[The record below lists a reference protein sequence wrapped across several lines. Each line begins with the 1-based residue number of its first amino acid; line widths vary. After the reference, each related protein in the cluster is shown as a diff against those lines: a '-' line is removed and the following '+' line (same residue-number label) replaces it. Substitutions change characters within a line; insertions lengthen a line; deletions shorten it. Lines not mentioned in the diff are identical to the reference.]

1 VGVPSGAVGDT
12 LDPEPQNTEAT
23 NGAEVITDADDS
35 VSSGPAAAA
44 QMCEL
49 RFNVLAHTEVGQT
62 VCVVGDVP
70 ALGNWEVGDGLMLR
84 WTEGDVWEG
93 SVRVPQGAEV
103 EYKTA
108 IVQTTPLFW
117 QEGDDTHVTVPA
129 SGESI
134 YRDFAGESLDE
145 ETIATAHEEALAA
158 AAAAAEAEA
167 AAAAEAEAAA
177 AQEAAA
183 AAAAE
188 AEAEEENEFLL
199 SKSEVADAVAK
210 AKGLLADAEPVVETD
225 SGADDAVGA
234 DAELDAAVV
243 AVAEPVAQAEA
254 GAVDSVNGAEAD
266 AKLGVAV
273 EKAALA
279 AAASIEAEMAA
290 AAVAAAKAKM
300 EAKLALGIVTPAEAA
315 AAAAAA
321 AAPMASEAG
330 TAAPS
335 PTSDEV
341 MNPSALKVD
350 ELKAELKT
358 RGLSTK
364 GLKAELVERLTAALA
379 EDGAAVATEED
390 LSTDDE
396 DATTDAD
403 NLTEESESDIG
414 MPEAAVDAAFEAAA
428 EVQEALELGSDAGV
442 SKSQEED
449 KAFEDLGRA
458 IVEAAGD
465 SEALEEVSLFQEG
478 IAATADEVASAAA
491 DATSAKEA
499 IGDAAAG
506 IVAESLAAAADATA
520 DEVADNAADVPA
532 LLEASTDEGLED
544 TESSDSSEG
553 SMGVMARVAA
563 ALVAVHQTEGL
574 VDDAPSAFDADSPGS
589 AYAAKMPE
597 TQAASTVAPPH
608 SAFTAALEKVAA
620 RAKEITE
627 ARLKA
632 KYTDINMPMDS

>member
-1 VGVPSGAVGDT
+1 
-12 LDPEPQNTEAT
+12 
-23 NGAEVITDADDS
+23 
-35 VSSGPAAAA
+35 
-44 QMCEL
+44 MCEL

-177 AQEAAA
+177 AEAEAAAAREAAA

-379 EDGAAVATEED
+379 DDGAAVATEED

-403 NLTEESESDIG
+403 NLTEESESEIG

-442 SKSQEED
+442 SKYQEED

-520 DEVADNAADVPA
+520 DEVADNAADVPPV
-532 LLEASTDEGLED
+532 LEASTDEGLED

-608 SAFTAALEKVAA
+608 SAFTAALENVLA
-620 RAKEITE
+620 RAKEVTE

>member
-1 VGVPSGAVGDT
+1 
-12 LDPEPQNTEAT
+12 
-23 NGAEVITDADDS
+23 
-35 VSSGPAAAA
+35 
-44 QMCEL
+44 MCEL

-177 AQEAAA
+177 AAEAEAAAAEAEAAAAREAAA

-254 GAVDSVNGAEAD
+254 GAVDSINGAEAD

-403 NLTEESESDIG
+403 NLTEESESEIG

-442 SKSQEED
+442 SKYQEED

-520 DEVADNAADVPA
+520 DEVADNAADVPPV
-532 LLEASTDEGLED
+532 LEASTDEGLED

-608 SAFTAALEKVAA
+608 SAFTAALEKVLA
-620 RAKEITE
+620 RAKEVTE